1 MTKPAEWRMCIDYR
15 ELNLKTK
22 NPDSYMLPRI
32 DDTLDSLMENTGK
45 THEKHRKN
53 TWRTKGKHMEPTGK
67 TQGKHRDYDM
77 NTLGM
82 KVPLKFLFRL
92 IAP

>member
-1 MTKPAEWRMCIDYR
+1 
-15 ELNLKTK
+15 
-22 NPDSYMLPRI
+22 
-32 DDTLDSLMENTGK
+32 MENTGK
-45 THEKHRKN
+45 THGAHREN
-53 TWRTKGKHMEPTGK
+53 TGNI
-67 TQGKHRDYDM
+67 QGNHRDYDM

>member
-1 MTKPAEWRMCIDYR
+1 
-15 ELNLKTK
+15 
-22 NPDSYMLPRI
+22 
-32 DDTLDSLMENTGK
+32 MENTGK
-45 THEKHRKN
+45 THGEQRGN
-53 TWRTKGKHMEPTGK
+53 TWSP
-67 TQGKHRDYDM
+67 QGKHRDYDM